1 MPALVRALKRVDL
14 PTLGKPTM
22 PHLRLMEKVLI
33 NQDPSC
39 TIKPNTGVVEV
50 LDMRRYVVA
59 KVQVVPSKNALDAR
73 WMSEFCP
80 GVNALDCTY
89 HRSPADAARERR
101 HGRVTSAHKKPMRA
115 SQAHVGPTYQNE
127 GEARSVRPGC
137 TDRHKRWINGHH
149 SKGGSPNGQNRP
161 STD

>member
-1 MPALVRALKRVDL
+1 
-14 PTLGKPTM
+14 
-22 PHLRLMEKVLI
+22 MEKVLI

-115 SQAHVGPTYQNE
+115 SQTHVGPTHQNE
-127 GEARSVRPGC
+127 GEACSGRPGC